1 MPQHVRMVAVVVAST
16 FMCSASTR
24 SAFFHP
30 CQHGQKSLLDD
41 PQAVGRHVKARRT
54 QRPRPQNPSPGWV
67 NWPRNTGEL
76 RRRCPWCREFF
87 LASAGLHDS
96 TADSAFS
103 WTPGGRRRTGRAASD
118 RIIGPNDRL
127 GDPIR
132 CERRCF
138 LWAPLRARSRV
149 VLRGDMQSCSR
160 TTSRAVARCLANSAC
175 DPRWR
180 LKPPEAARVA
190 CGGGASGRTGP
201 TRRALKRILRTRGRG

>member
-1 MPQHVRMVAVVVAST
+1 MCLELLTGKKRAPVSSRTHSRGVIARFYTILVPACAARSFAPLARAIRESRRRVGAMPQHVRMVALVVPVT
-16 FMCSASTR
+16 FMCSASAR
-24 SAFFHP
+24 SAPFHP

-138 LWAPLRARSRV
+138 
-149 VLRGDMQSCSR
+149 
-160 TTSRAVARCLANSAC
+160 
-175 DPRWR
+175 
-180 LKPPEAARVA
+180 
-190 CGGGASGRTGP
+190 
-201 TRRALKRILRTRGRG
+201 

>member
-1 MPQHVRMVAVVVAST
+1 MVAVVVPVT
-16 FMCSASTR
+16 FLCSASTR

-54 QRPRPQNPSPGWV
+54 QRPRPQNPSLGWV

-138 LWAPLRARSRV
+138 LWAPLQPYALGPEWCYAVTCSHAQEPRRARSR
-149 VLRGDMQSCSR
+149 
-160 TTSRAVARCLANSAC
+160 SAWPIAHVTR
-175 DPRWR
+175 D
-180 LKPPEAARVA
+180 
-190 CGGGASGRTGP
+190 GG
-201 TRRALKRILRTRGRG
+201 